1 MDHTLIYVQDE
12 AEHQVSRGPMVK
24 TRACHARNPGSI
36 PGEGVFCCGCLYEV
50 NYWCMKHVL
59 HRSAPASRIR
69 NIALAYPFTGP

>member
-1 MDHTLIYVQDE
+1 
-12 AEHQVSRGPMVK
+12 
-24 TRACHARNPGSI
+24 
-36 PGEGVFCCGCLYEV
+36 V